1 MRYSGILAVLGAFA
15 LLACSG
21 SPMAGERW
29 GAMAFADGDKAATHK
44 SRHSHKRGA
53 RVRGFLLYRGG
64 YYSYVDADVINVY
77 GGSRAKY
84 GSTNTY
90 RDFLTDRQTQG
101 GPFDSGFF
109 FDSGIGPRWNDAP
122 YPR

>member
-21 SPMAGERW
+21 SPLVGARW
-29 GAMAFADGDKAATHK
+29 GAVAFADGNKAAHDK
-44 SRHSHKRGA
+44 SRYGHKRGA
-53 RVRGFLLYRGG
+53 RVKGFLLYRGG
-64 YYSYVDADVINVY
+64 YYSYVDADVI
-77 GGSRAKY
+77 KY

-109 FDSGIGPRWNDAP
+109 FDSGMGPRWNDSP

>member
-1 MRYSGILAVLGAFA
+1 MKYGGILAVLGAFA

-21 SPMAGERW
+21 SPLIGERW
-29 GAMAFADGDKAATHK
+29 GAMAFADGDKAPAK
-44 SRHSHKRGA
+44 SRYKRGA
-53 RVRGFLLYRGG
+53 RVKGFLLYRGG
-64 YYSYVDADVINVY
+64 YYSYVNEDVINVY

-90 RDFLTDRQTQG
+90 RDFMTDRQTQG